1 MPSSPVGGNVIQKLL
16 PWTESFRVVR
26 EASDQGP
33 GMRVGGQV
41 GKQARPASTW
51 HPQSLPAEQNC
62 FDFFYILMI
71 PYKIL
76 KNSSIF
82 F

>member
-1 MPSSPVGGNVIQKLL
+1 MVS
-16 PWTESFRVVR
+16 

-41 GKQARPASTW
+41 GKQTRPASTW

-82 F
+82 FF